1 MEESPV
7 EIKASRIPKI
17 DKIINYKDLFGEYPI
32 IFAIKIISS
41 LSLIYVISEFYIYH
55 NPMDSLVTKYLGDSL
70 KGFDPEPDVFVPWGF
85 AAGFLFYIFTIFKGK
100 YKFFLFILIAGSLGH
115 YIADPAIDMQQ
126 GEYLIPSKVEI
137 ENSEENATEW
147 KWKPVK
153 LIYDDVEETN
163 NRIDDISVRLTN
175 IIFGS
180 MSFLGAYGI
189 WKRKGWAIAASIC
202 LAIIIGFLYT
212 PNLCLENFEEDFCG
226 YDTKQEE
233 KTWSEYLSSG
243 IFIGLGFVIY
253 IELSYAAIKYENY
266 AEQFK
271 PAGLDVALLTDAQR
285 KSVSKTLRT
294 LFVSYLVNLAVILFA
309 TFIIATGV
317 ININDY
323 LSTSDGQ
330 IQDSI
335 ELQGPYGI
343 VFTSLLFFLLLGIIR
358 MFIGPDNKMEEA

>member
-1 MEESPV
+1 MEEKPV
-7 EIKASRIPKI
+7 EIKTSRVPPI
-17 DKIINYKDLFGEYPI
+17 DKIVNYKDFFGEYPI

-55 NPMDSLVTKYLGDSL
+55 NPMDSLLTKYLGSSL
-70 KGFDPEPDVFVPWGF
+70 SGFNPNPDVFVPWCF
-85 AAGFLFYIFTIFKGK
+85 AAGFLFYIFTIFKGR
-100 YKFFLFILIAGSLGH
+100 YKFFLFLLIIGSIGH
-115 YIADPAIDMQQ
+115 YIVDPAIDVQQ
-126 GEYLIPSKVEI
+126 GEYLIPAKVEV
-137 ENSEENATEW
+137 EGGEANVTQW

-153 LIYDDVEETN
+153 LVYDDVEETED
-163 NRIDDISVRLTN
+163 RIDDATVRLTN

-180 MSFLGAYGI
+180 MPFLGAYGI
-189 WKRKGWAIAASIC
+189 WKRKGWAIAASIG

-212 PNLCLENFEEDFCG
+212 PNLCLENFDEDYCG
-226 YDTKQEE
+226 YETKQEE
-233 KTWSEYLSSG
+233 KTWNEYLSSG

-271 PAGLDVALLTDAQR
+271 PAGLDISLLTNAQR

-294 LFVSYLVNLAVILFA
+294 LFVSYLINLAIILFI
-309 TFIIATGV
+309 TFIIAEIV
-317 ININDY
+317 ININKY
-323 LSTSDGQ
+323 LATSDGQ

-343 VFTSLLFFLLLGIIR
+343 VFTSLIFFLLLGIIR
-358 MFIGPDNKMEEA
+358 MFIGPDNKMKEA

>member
-1 MEESPV
+1 MAENPTV
-7 EIKASRIPKI
+7 INIKRIPAI
-17 DKIINYKDLFGEYPI
+17 DKIINYKDFFGEYPI

-41 LSLIYVISEFYIYH
+41 LSLIYVINEFYIYH
-55 NPMDSLVTKYLGDSL
+55 NPMDSLVTKYAAGSL
-70 KGFDPEPDVFVPWGF
+70 SGFDPNPEVFVPWGF

-100 YKFFLFILIAGSLGH
+100 YKFFLFLLIVSSLGY
-115 YIADPAIDMQQ
+115 YIADPAIDIKQ
-126 GEYLIPSKVEI
+126 GEYLIPTNVE
-137 ENSEENATEW
+137 SEGAEGNVTQW

-153 LIYDDVEETN
+153 LVYDDIEGTN
-163 NRIDDISVRLTN
+163 DRIDDISVRLTN

-180 MSFLGAYGI
+180 MPFLGAYGI
-189 WKRKGWAIAASIC
+189 WKRKGWAIAASIGF
-202 LAIIIGFLYT
+202 AIILGFLHS
-212 PNLCLENFEEDFCG
+212 PNSCLENFEASFCG
-226 YDTKQEE
+226 YDTLTDE

-243 IFIGLGFVIY
+243 IYIGMGFVIY

-271 PAGLDVALLTDAQR
+271 PAGLDISLLSKAQR

-294 LFVSYLVNLAVILFA
+294 LFVSYLINLAAVLFVTFTVA
-309 TFIIATGV
+309 TAV

-358 MFIGPDNKMEEA
+358 MFIGADYKTDEA